1 MSNIP
6 MNLDVVRSAVRAV
19 GTSMVR
25 EGTPPAVAHGVVTIA
40 REAGT
45 GAPRIAARVCELL
58 NERHGAGEQPWLAYD
73 KNLVQ
78 KVAEEHELAED
89 VIRKLDEHDQNTL
102 DEIFAAVTGQQ
113 TLHSVGMKTAR
124 TIRGLARNGRAVI
137 VGRGG
142 AVILAGIPHS
152 LHVRLVA
159 PLEWRVRQWAKAN
172 GTDVGEARKRV
183 EQLDHERTEYVRAT
197 LNHDPD
203 DARLYD
209 LVINV
214 QAFTVEHASQIIARA
229 VEELHID
236 DDH

>member
-1 MSNIP
+1 MAIP
-6 MNLDVVRSAVRAV
+6 KNLDVVRSAVRAV
-19 GTSMVR
+19 GTSLTR

-40 REAGT
+40 RETGT

-58 NERHGAGEQPWLAYD
+58 NERHGGGDQPWLAYD
-73 KNLVQ
+73 KNLVE

-89 VIRKLDEHDQNTL
+89 VIRKLDEHDQNAL

-113 TLHSVGMKTAR
+113 TLHSIGMKTAR
-124 TIRGLARNGRAVI
+124 TIRGLAKNGRAVV

-172 GTDVGEARKRV
+172 GVDPAEARERV
-183 EQLDHERTEYVRAT
+183 EQLDRERGDYVRAT
-197 LNHDPD
+197 LNHDPN

-214 QAFTVEHASQIIARA
+214 QAFTTEHAAQVIARA
-229 VEELHID
+229 VEELHVD
-236 DDH
+236 DDQ